1 MQTFSTL
8 LQIAQLVLFALFIA
22 NAGNLIIHLLI
33 NDNAND

>member
-8 LQIAQLVLFALFIA
+8 LQIAQLVLFTFFIA
-22 NAGNLIIHLLI
+22 NAGKLIIHLLI